1 MNAPKSFRGI
11 MMAGLAVVVLAT
23 TPAQAQD
30 STLLGAGA
38 GAGGGAGIGFAL
50 GGPVGAVVGG
60 LVGAGV
66 GAGSGHLIGKDD
78 KRSSRAPASATVSGS
93 DLTYQVQ
100 SELNAA
106 GYNVGTPD
114 GRNGPRTAS
123 AIRSYQANAGLVQDG
138 QPSVPLLDNLRARR
152 GVGPV
157 GAAPAAAPLAP
168 PPPAAPQAVGYT
180 PAPALPT
187 MPQAQPAAQ
196 PAAAQPLPADG
207 IDRSNCKP
215 YETRTTIDGREMV
228 SKGTACLQK
237 DGTWRTIN

>member
-1 MNAPKSFRGI
+1 MNAPKSFRGIKVARGI
-11 MMAGLAVVVLAT
+11 MMAGLAVVALAA

-78 KRSSRAPASATVSGS
+78 EKRSTRATSSGS

-114 GRNGPRTAS
+114 GRAGKRTTN
-123 AIRSYQANAGLVQDG
+123 AIRSYQANNGLVQDG

-157 GAAPAAAPLAP
+157 GAAPAAAAPVAP
-168 PPPAAPQAVGYT
+168 PPATAQPAGYT

-187 MPQAQPAAQ
+187 MPQAQPAA
-196 PAAAQPLPADG
+196 AAAPADG
-207 IDRSNCKP
+207 IDRTNCKP
-215 YETRTTIDGREMV
+215 YETRTTIDGRKMV
-228 SKGTACLQK
+228 SKGTACLQR
-237 DGTWRTIN
+237 DGSWRTIN

>member
-1 MNAPKSFRGI
+1 MDARISLR
-11 MMAGLAVVVLAT
+11 MTTMAGLVAVVLAAA
-23 TPAQAQD
+23 PAKAQD

-60 LVGAGV
+60 LLGAGV

-78 KRSSRAPASATVSGS
+78 EKRAARASVSGS

-114 GRNGPRTAS
+114 GRMGPRTSS

-138 QPSVPLLDNLRARR
+138 QPSVPLLDHLRARR
-152 GVGPV
+152 GVAPV
-157 GAAPAAAPLAP
+157 GAAPVAGTTAPP
-168 PPPAAPQAVGYT
+168 PPPAAPQPVGYT

-187 MPQAQPAAQ
+187 MPAQPAAQ
-196 PAAAQPLPADG
+196 PAAAPMPADG
-207 IDRSNCKP
+207 IDRTNCKP

-237 DGTWRTIN
+237 DGTWRTIS